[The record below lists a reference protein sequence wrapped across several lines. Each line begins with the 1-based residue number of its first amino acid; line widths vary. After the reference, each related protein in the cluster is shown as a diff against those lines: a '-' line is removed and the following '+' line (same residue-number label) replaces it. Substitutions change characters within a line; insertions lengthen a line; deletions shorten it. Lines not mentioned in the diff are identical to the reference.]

1 MPAVHRNSVQAQSA
15 VLPLLTL
22 PSPASIP
29 KLDCRYI
36 GRVLVSMHHS
46 YMVGDMAWY
55 YGSVG
60 RVGCGWGANR
70 HPGSFRDAE
79 LGFGLVQ
86 SVGGAPREV
95 DLLKGSECK
104 SSGSLY
110 GTVLTSPHKTVKK
123 TRPYGGSSSRSACTA
138 ERTRVREIR
147 ISLLH
152 C

>member
-1 MPAVHRNSVQAQSA
+1 M
-15 VLPLLTL
+15 
-22 PSPASIP
+22 
-29 KLDCRYI
+29 
-36 GRVLVSMHHS
+36 
-46 YMVGDMAWY
+46 
-55 YGSVG
+55 
-60 RVGCGWGANR
+60 GWQ
-70 HPGSFRDAE
+70 FRDAE